1 MITYIQFQL
10 ELGTSHAHGPLLH
23 TGDYLRDHVIIRL
36 AAIYIII
43 IITIILLYR
52 NIGCIRIYQIAYII
66 YHISNVSY
74 LRYVLIKIQL

>member
-36 AAIYIII
+36 ADLHYHYHYIK
-43 IITIILLYR
+43 LL
-52 NIGCIRIYQIAYII
+52 
-66 YHISNVSY
+66 
-74 LRYVLIKIQL
+74 L